1 MKKHYV
7 LFFFFLITVSAFSQ
21 ERDSIQEPVKEN
33 SPVSKSAEIEGFRM
47 YPNPITGGILN
58 ILTQNNGIK
67 RIQIYDILGK
77 QVYARHVRDRQ
88 VDLSSLQSG
97 VYILKVTENTKT
109 TTRKLV
115 IKWCKP
121 NLILKQIFM
130 VCFFLAWQI

>member
-7 LFFFFLITVSAFSQ
+7 IFFFFLFTLSVFSQ
-21 ERDSIQEPVKEN
+21 ERDSIQDPLTAN
-33 SPVSKSAEIEGFRM
+33 SRVNKQTEIEGFRM

-58 ILTQNNGIK
+58 IITLNNGIK

-77 QVYARHVRDRQ
+77 QVYLKNLRDRQ
-88 VDLSSLQSG
+88 IDLSSLKSG

-115 IKWCKP
+115 IKWSKP
-121 NLILKQIFM
+121 NLILKQIFW
-130 VCFFLAWQI
+130 VCFFLAS

>member
-7 LFFFFLITVSAFSQ
+7 FFFFFLFTLSVFSQ
-21 ERDSIQEPVKEN
+21 ERDSIQDPLTAN
-33 SPVSKSAEIEGFRM
+33 SRVNKQTEIEGFRM

-58 ILTQNNGIK
+58 IITLNNGIK

-77 QVYARHVRDRQ
+77 QVYLKNLRDRQ
-88 VDLSSLQSG
+88 IDLSSLKSG

-115 IKWCKP
+115 IKWSKP
-121 NLILKQIFM
+121 NLILKQIFW
-130 VCFFLAWQI
+130 VCFFLAS

>member
-7 LFFFFLITVSAFSQ
+7 LFFFFLITVSVFSQ

-115 IKWCKP
+115 IK
-121 NLILKQIFM
+121 
-130 VCFFLAWQI
+130 